1 VTVEDDGSGKL
12 SITPVYQIGTI
23 ASFGTGVKVNVLT
36 WNIINQ
42 NVNLLQTNAN
52 AGIAAASV
60 DDSEEDS
67 DESSEEES
75 SEGESSASVS
85 GVKFTNEYN
94 AVGYATLTGTKVL
107 TGNRDEAI
115 GADEFTFSVKE
126 TVNGVTNEVAT
137 GKTLAS
143 TTSSDSA
150 TIQFEH
156 KDGALENGATFSY
169 TAADIG
175 RHTYV
180 ITEDKKEDALIDYDT
195 NEVTVTVIVT
205 DNGNG
210 TLNTEVEYPE
220 NADGTEATEV
230 KFVNTYHI
238 PVPTGVRV
246 DILPYVMMI
255 AIAVC
260 PIMLLTICKRKKRSV
275 RRR

>member
-1 VTVEDDGSGKL
+1 
-12 SITPVYQIGTI
+12 
-23 ASFGTGVKVNVLT
+23 
-36 WNIINQ
+36 
-42 NVNLLQTNAN
+42 
-52 AGIAAASV
+52 V
-60 DDSEEDS
+60 D
-67 DESSEEES
+67 
-75 SEGESSASVS
+75 
-85 GVKFTNEYN
+85 
-94 AVGYATLTGTKVL
+94 
-107 TGNRDEAI
+107 
-115 GADEFTFSVKE
+115 
-126 TVNGVTNEVAT
+126 GVTNEVAT
-137 GKTLAS
+137 GTTLAG
-143 TTSSDSA
+143 TGDTA
-150 TIQFEH
+150 TIRFVR
-156 KDGALENGATFSY
+156 KAGALENGATFSY

-175 RHTYV
+175 THTYV
-180 ITEDKKEDALIDYDT
+180 ITEDEKEDALIDYDT
-195 NEVTVTVIVT
+195 KEVTVTVIVT